1 VLNQRHAVAQAVAN
15 ELFPAE
21 KVIDEAIV
29 HNAKLAIAV
38 VEGRRTAKLPLTAG
52 QEGLDYIAQAN
63 VRLCEAR
70 GLLANA
76 HRAFRDTQN
85 EIGLKAFSYG
95 DEQECPP
102 TVGELKVVPAAANAA

>member
-1 VLNQRHAVAQAVAN
+1 VLNQRHSAAQAVAN

-21 KVIDEAIV
+21 KVVDQAIL

-38 VEGRRTAKLPLTAG
+38 VEGRRSARLPISAG
-52 QEGLDYIAQAN
+52 QEALGFVAQAN

-70 GLLANA
+70 GLLAEA
-76 HRAFRDTQN
+76 HRAFRETQV
-85 EIGLKAFSYG
+85 EVGLRAFSYG

-102 TVGELKVVPAAANAA
+102 SGGELRSVPTTAKAA